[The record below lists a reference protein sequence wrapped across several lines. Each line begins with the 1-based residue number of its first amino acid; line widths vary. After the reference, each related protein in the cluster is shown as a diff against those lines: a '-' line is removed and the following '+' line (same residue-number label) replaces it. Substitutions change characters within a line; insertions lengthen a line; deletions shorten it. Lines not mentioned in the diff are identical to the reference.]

1 VWRYHFFVRLAQR
14 LDGTPVLL
22 LPMRSSPFSLGNK
35 FLVAGIAAG
44 ILVLGGCSGE
54 DDSSSSADEGTTSVQ
69 EGGEETAT
77 DPAAVDVPEGFD
89 VPEGVPLA
97 DGLIPELA
105 EIPLPVGPVVFEV
118 GVAYDAATDPRETA
132 SQRVHFTISPQEVL
146 DFYYRALP
154 EAKFMIDSEPV
165 DAVAGQQTVI
175 EFTDPDG
182 LPGRIFVSSG
192 AWSDSQININLFR
205 SGTS

>member
-1 VWRYHFFVRLAQR
+1 MLPWHMQFA
-14 LDGTPVLL
+14 PVSFRQKL
-22 LPMRSSPFSLGNK
+22 
-35 FLVAGIAAG
+35 LVAGIAAG
-44 ILVLGGCSGE
+44 VLVLGGCSSG
-54 DDSSSSADEGTTSVQ
+54 DDAATSTDEGSTAV
-69 EGGEETAT
+69 EESAT
-77 DPAAVDVPEGFD
+77 PAPDAVDVPEGFD

-105 EIPLPVGPVVFEV
+105 EIPLPDGPAVFEV

-132 SQRVHFTISPQEVL
+132 QQQVHFTISPQEVL

-154 EAKFMIDSEPV
+154 EEGFVIDSEPV
-165 DAVAGQQTVI
+165 DAVAGQQVAI
-175 EFTDPDG
+175 EFTDPAG

-192 AWSDSQININLFR
+192 AWSASQININLFR